1 LANSKTKV
9 ARLNSTAPSANLNLV
24 STIAEIESA
33 ISTLPVKDA
42 HAVADWLQDYLD
54 AKWDKEMDDDIAAGR
69 LDPLWEKAKA
79 DIAAGR
85 VKPLNEVLNDE

>member
-1 LANSKTKV
+1 MRPHCREHLRCQFFAV
-9 ARLNSTAPSANLNLV
+9 NLFSV
-24 STIAEIESA
+24 STVAEIESA

-42 HAVADWLQDYLD
+42 WSVAGWLQEYLD
-54 AKWDKEMDDDIAAGR
+54 AKWDKEMDEDIAAGR

-85 VKPLNEVLNDE
+85 VKPLDEILNHG